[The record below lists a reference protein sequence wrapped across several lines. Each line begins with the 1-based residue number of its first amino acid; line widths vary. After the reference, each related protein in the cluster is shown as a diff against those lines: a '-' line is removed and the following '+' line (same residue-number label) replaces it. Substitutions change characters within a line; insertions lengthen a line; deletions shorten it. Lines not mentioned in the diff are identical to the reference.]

1 MKMKIISAALLATL
15 SYSAIAEDNDVGAM
29 FGLQIMKGGHV
40 VKQMSFATTN
50 GQPTPLMETTIT
62 PCEGYAER
70 DIYGNS
76 TELTT
81 GNSETGL
88 LIVLTPDITKNGQI
102 NADIK
107 IESISKISPNCSSAD
122 KASML
127 KTPNIHFAKKVESI
141 GSQPV
146 SIQSG
151 EYTIKITASKWD

>member
-1 MKMKIISAALLATL
+1 MKIISAVLLTTL
-15 SYSAIAEDNDVGAM
+15 SYSAIAEDSYVGAM
-29 FGLQIMKGGHV
+29 FGLQIMKDGHV
-40 VKQMSFATTN
+40 VKQMSVSTLN

-62 PCEGYAER
+62 PCTGYAER

-81 GNSETGL
+81 GKYETGL

-122 KASML
+122 KVSL
-127 KTPNIHFAKKVESI
+127 SKTPNIHFAKKVESI

-146 SIQSG
+146 SILAG
-151 EYTIKITASKWD
+151 EYTIKVTASKWD